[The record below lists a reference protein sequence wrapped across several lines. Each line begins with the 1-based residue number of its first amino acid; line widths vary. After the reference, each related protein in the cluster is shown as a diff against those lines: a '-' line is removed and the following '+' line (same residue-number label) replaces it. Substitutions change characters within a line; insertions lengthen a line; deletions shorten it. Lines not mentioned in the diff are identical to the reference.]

1 MRTADLKSAF
11 LVFKRRQG
19 DILGHLD
26 RVAKVNN
33 VVKDEVKRAVENWS
47 GIGQL
52 DGIVNNRIEA
62 TDDLTDEFKDKIN
75 DESADK
81 TLETLK
87 KYVKNMWT
95 RNDKSEKEI
104 TTVKN
109 GVDIWRSEVNK
120 MKGQI
125 LEEVK
130 EVIKND

>member
-47 GIGQL
+47 GTGQL
-52 DGIVNNRIEA
+52 DVIVKNRIEA

-87 KYVKNMWT
+87 KDVKNM
-95 RNDKSEKEI
+95 
-104 TTVKN
+104 
-109 GVDIWRSEVNK
+109 
-120 MKGQI
+120 
-125 LEEVK
+125 
-130 EVIKND
+130 